1 MTALIGNDVTI
12 ASNLYVLGVVS
23 NATYYGNG
31 AGLTNVTAA
40 SFAETDPKWSAASN
54 GVVTQAAH
62 GETAYGWGDHATNGY
77 ATETYVDN
85 ATGTLHAVVSDE
97 IDGDVTAL
105 SNSLDTVAFTG
116 ELDPRWSAV
125 SNSVTTQAAHGET
138 AYGWG
143 DHATNGYIDGYS
155 ETDPVW
161 TGASNQY
168 LKSSAAAATYVA
180 VSGDTMTG
188 RLVLPSNGLVAG
200 TTQLVLTNGNV
211 GIGTDN
217 PTNELAVNG
226 TIKCK
231 ECVVTLDGW
240 ADDVFEEDYEL
251 MPLERVEQ
259 FVGRNGH
266 LPDVPSA
273 RQVARSGVKMGA
285 MQATL
290 PRKIEELTLH
300 MIALERENRE
310 LRRRVGFLEKR

>member
-1 MTALIGNDVTI
+1 
-12 ASNLYVLGVVS
+12 
-23 NATYYGNG
+23 
-31 AGLTNVTAA
+31 
-40 SFAETDPKWSAASN
+40 
-54 GVVTQAAH
+54 
-62 GETAYGWGDHATNGY
+62 
-77 ATETYVDN
+77 
-85 ATGTLHAVVSDE
+85 
-97 IDGDVTAL
+97 
-105 SNSLDTVAFTG
+105 
-116 ELDPRWSAV
+116 
-125 SNSVTTQAAHGET
+125 
-138 AYGWG
+138 
-143 DHATNGYIDGYS
+143 
-155 ETDPVW
+155 
-161 TGASNQY
+161 
-168 LKSSAAAATYVA
+168 
-180 VSGDTMTG
+180 MTG